1 MPAGHHSSLK
11 ENYGECKFLRSVT
24 KWHAGNFPSVKGQS
38 YPGIVPT
45 FQEYLLNLIIATV
58 FPSVKCG

>member
-11 ENYGECKFLRSVT
+11 ENYSEYKFLRSVT
-24 KWHAGNFPSVKGQS
+24 KWHAGNFPSVTGQT

-45 FQEYLLNLIIATV
+45 FQEYLLT
-58 FPSVKCG
+58 